1 MNYLL
6 YLHGFCSSPKTTKAK
21 LTQTYWENSGVQVYA
36 PNLNM
41 EPNRVDALLR
51 SWAQEHQ
58 NDHWAVIG
66 SSLGGFYAARLA
78 KRWGRPAILLNPCI
92 DPWELLPRYLGVQEA
107 DDGQKLEVSLHYIDD
122 LLALHDR
129 YSTHLPPEQHLLILG
144 DQDELLDPQKA
155 VRWYGTE
162 SLLWSY
168 GDFHRLENYE
178 AFLPK
183 IEKYLVQVYGP
194 SFAHDAVVEK

>member
-6 YLHGFCSSPKTTKAK
+6 YLHGFCSSPQTTKAQ
-21 LTQTYWENSGVQVYA
+21 LTKAYWADSAVQVEA

-41 EPNRVDALLR
+41 EPNRVEELLHA
-51 SWAQEHQ
+51 WAQAHQ
-58 NDHWAVIG
+58 NDQWAVIG

-78 KRWGRPAILLNPCI
+78 HRWGRPAILLNPCI
-92 DPWELLPRYLGVQEA
+92 DPWELLPRYVGKQEA
-107 DDGQKLEVSLHYIDD
+107 DDGQVLDVSLHYIDD

-129 YSTHLPPEQHLLILG
+129 YSTFLPPEQHLLILG

-162 SLLWSY
+162 SLVWSH
-168 GDFHRLENYE
+168 GDFHRLENY
-178 AFLPK
+178 AFFLPT
-183 IEKYLVQVYGP
+183 IEEFLVQAYGTT
-194 SFAHDAVVEK
+194 FAHTKVK